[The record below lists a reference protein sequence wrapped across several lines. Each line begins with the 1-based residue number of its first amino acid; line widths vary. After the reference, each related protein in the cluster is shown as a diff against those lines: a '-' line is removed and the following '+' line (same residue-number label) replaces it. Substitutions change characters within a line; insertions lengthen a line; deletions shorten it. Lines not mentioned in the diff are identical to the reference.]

1 MTRHRTLFMTERSRF
16 HQQFALDAAPPALD
30 VVMLR
35 QPEPAELTAQLA
47 EAEFMISE
55 RAGVIDAAMIAAA
68 PHLRMIVRVGS
79 LAHDIDLDAARGQ
92 GVIVSLWPQPGV
104 IFVAE
109 HIILQMQALAKR
121 LRKAEAKALGAGS
134 DAWAASRRTDEDTFA
149 YNWTQMLDV
158 GGLFEKTIGILGFG
172 EIGAEVARHLQG
184 WGCRMLYNR
193 RRRLPEA
200 LEAELGITYAAQ
212 DEVLA
217 ESDFVANLLPYYPE
231 TDMSLGA
238 PAFAGMK
245 RGACLVSCGSG
256 SVIDEAALAEAVRS
270 GHLAGAALDT
280 FEWEPVKPDNP
291 LRLMAVA
298 DPQVNV
304 LLTPHTANGTP
315 SRDAV
320 PTNGRARDYEP
331 LLRFLAGQ
339 PIPNRLA

>member
-1 MTRHRTLFMTERSRF
+1 MTRHRTLFMTERGRF

-35 QPEPAELTAQLA
+35 QPDPAELAAQLA
-47 EAEFMISE
+47 EAEFIISE

-109 HIILQMQALAKR
+109 HIILQMQALVKR
-121 LRKAEAKALGAGS
+121 LREAEAKALGAGS
-134 DAWAASRRTDEDTFA
+134 DTWAASRRTDEDTFA

-158 GGLFEKTIGILGFG
+158 GGLFEKTVGILGFG

-184 WGCRMLYNR
+184 WGCRVLYNR
-193 RRRLPEA
+193 RRRLPEV
-200 LEAELGITYAAQ
+200 LEAELGIIYAAQ

-231 TDMSLGA
+231 TDMVLGA
-238 PAFAGMK
+238 EAFARMK

-256 SVIDEAALAEAVRS
+256 SVIDRSSRWLRQCAA
-270 GHLAGAALDT
+270 GHLARRGAGHVRVGAGETGQPPALDGRGRCGGQRALT
-280 FEWEPVKPDNP
+280 
-291 LRLMAVA
+291 RLPMAHRLGMPFQSMAVR
-298 DPQVNV
+298 
-304 LLTPHTANGTP
+304 GTTNRCCASWRA
-315 SRDAV
+315 SRPD
-320 PTNGRARDYEP
+320 
-331 LLRFLAGQ
+331 
-339 PIPNRLA
+339 RLA